1 MSQSEAQKVVLA
13 SVLVSGAIIVWT
25 DIKGTGK
32 ATPTGKTLVSFALL
46 AGVLAIGAE
55 VAPGIAGPF
64 AILVALSIAVSRI
77 SPGSTGGKISG
88 LIPTFGKTS

>member
-64 AILVALSIAVSRI
+64 AILIALSIAVSRI
-77 SPGSTGGKISG
+77 GAGTTNVPILGHI
-88 LIPTFGKTS
+88 